1 MAVSFLICI
10 DNGALLSGRP
20 QVTPTT
26 CYILPK
32 QTLPVI
38 GTLLYHL
45 EIAEDSFITQLK
57 KENEKA
63 LE

>member
-1 MAVSFLICI
+1 MYFLMY
-10 DNGALLSGRP
+10 N
-20 QVTPTT
+20 
-26 CYILPK
+26 
-32 QTLPVI
+32 
-38 GTLLYHL
+38 LLYHL